1 MFLQISLNS
10 RESSLSSISV
20 VPTNGL
26 FLCICV
32 FFVSCKHIVNTN
44 VLHGPYLMVFAVPI
58 DHPVLSI
65 SADFQFEGGD
75 VVGLMGLL
83 GNGSL
88 GSDPG
93 QYLEEVKIHLGK
105 ESD

>member
-1 MFLQISLNS
+1 
-10 RESSLSSISV
+10 
-20 VPTNGL
+20 
-26 FLCICV
+26 
-32 FFVSCKHIVNTN
+32 
-44 VLHGPYLMVFAVPI
+44 MVFAVPI

-83 GNGSL
+83 GNSSL

-93 QYLEEVKIHLGK
+93 QYLEEVKIHLKGEWLMNAGNRERTK
-105 ESD
+105 LSFFWQPINEDLWYE

>member
-1 MFLQISLNS
+1 MFLQISLNFC
-10 RESSLSSISV
+10 ESSLCSVSV

-26 FLCICV
+26 FLCSYV

-83 GNGSL
+83 RNGSL